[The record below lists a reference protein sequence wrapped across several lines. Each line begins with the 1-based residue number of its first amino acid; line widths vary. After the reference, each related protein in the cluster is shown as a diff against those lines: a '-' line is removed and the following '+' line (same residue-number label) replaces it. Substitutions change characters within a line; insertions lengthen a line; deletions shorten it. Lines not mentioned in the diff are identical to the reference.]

1 MALSPPQ
8 RRLSPGPYS
17 RVVPSWSEVE
27 AAAPELTEKV
37 KERFQSTGLG
47 LLATL
52 RADGSPRISGIEPLF
67 ALDELWLGMMHGSR
81 KATDLLRDP
90 RLALHNATEDKQ
102 VTNGDA
108 RISGRAVEI
117 TDPESFEKFNRAFQG
132 ETGYEPPP
140 PYHLFRVDVTE
151 LMFLKPGG
159 DHLVIES
166 WRAGE
171 PVKRTERR

>member
-1 MALSPPQ
+1 MGPLSHWLDVTPT
-8 RRLSPGPYS
+8 L
-17 RVVPSWSEVE
+17 RVVASWSEVE
-27 AAAPELTEKV
+27 AAATELADKV

-67 ALDELWLGMMHGSR
+67 ALDELWLGMMHESR
-81 KATDLLRDP
+81 KAADLLRDP

-108 RISGRAVEI
+108 RISGRAVENP
-117 TDPESFEKFNRAFQG
+117 DPGGLGRFARAFRG
-132 ETGYEPPP
+132 EPGYPPPP

-166 WRAGE
+166 WRAG
-171 PVKRTERR
+171 

>member
-1 MALSPPQ
+1 MA
-8 RRLSPGPYS
+8 
-17 RVVPSWSEVE
+17 SWSEVE
-27 AAAPELTEKV
+27 AAAPELAERV
-37 KERFQSTGLG
+37 VERFQSTGLG

-81 KATDLLRDP
+81 KAADLQRDP

-117 TDPESFEKFNRAFQG
+117 TDEESFERFNRAFQG
-132 ETGYEPPP
+132 ETGYSPPP

-159 DHLVIES
+159 DHLVIE
-166 WRAGE
+166 WWKEGAGTNR
-171 PVKRTERR
+171 VERR

>member
-1 MALSPPQ
+1 M
-8 RRLSPGPYS
+8 
-17 RVVPSWSEVE
+17 PSWAAVE
-27 AAAPELTEKV
+27 ALAPELAERV
-37 KERFQSTGLG
+37 KERFRATGLG

-67 ALDELWLGMMHGSR
+67 ALDELWLGMMLESR
-81 KATDLLRDP
+81 KAKDLLRDA
-90 RLALHNATEDKQ
+90 RLALHSATEDKQ

-108 RISGRAVEI
+108 RISGRAVEV
-117 TDPESFEKFNRAFQG
+117 TEPADFERFNRAFQG
-132 ETGYEPPP
+132 ETGYIPPP

-166 WRAGE
+166 WREGE
-171 PVKRTERR
+171 DVKRIERR

>member
-1 MALSPPQ
+1 MA
-8 RRLSPGPYS
+8 
-17 RVVPSWSEVE
+17 SWSQVE
-27 AAAPELTEKV
+27 AAAPELAERV
-37 KERFQSTGLG
+37 KERFDATGLG

-52 RADGSPRISGIEPLF
+52 RTDGSPRISGIEPLF

-81 KATDLLRDP
+81 KAADLLRDP

-108 RISGRAVEI
+108 RISGRAIEV
-117 TDPESFEKFNRAFQG
+117 TDDESFERFNRAFKG
-132 ETGYEPPP
+132 ETGYSPPP

-151 LMFLKPGG
+151 LMYLKPGG

-166 WRAGE
+166 WREGGD
-171 PVKRTERR
+171 VKRTERR

>member
-1 MALSPPQ
+1 MA
-8 RRLSPGPYS
+8 
-17 RVVPSWSEVE
+17 SWSEVE
-27 AAAPELTEKV
+27 DAAPELAERV

-67 ALDELWLGMMHGSR
+67 ALDELWLGMMHTSR
-81 KATDLLRDP
+81 KALDLQRDP

-108 RISGRAVEI
+108 RISGRAVEVLEE
-117 TDPESFEKFNRAFQG
+117 DAFERFNRAFQG
-132 ETGYEPPP
+132 ETGYSPPP
-140 PYHLFRVDVTE
+140 PYHLFKVDVTE

-159 DHLVIES
+159 DHLVIET
-166 WRAGE
+166 WRDGE
-171 PVKRTERR
+171 DVKRTERH

>member
-1 MALSPPQ
+1 MA
-8 RRLSPGPYS
+8 
-17 RVVPSWSEVE
+17 SWAEVE
-27 AAAPELTEKV
+27 DAAPELAERV
-37 KERFQSTGLG
+37 RERFQATGLG

-67 ALDELWLGMMHGSR
+67 ALDELWLGMMLESR
-81 KATDLLRDP
+81 KAADLRRDP

-108 RISGRAVEI
+108 RISGRAVEL
-117 TDPESFEKFNRAFQG
+117 TDGESLERFSQAFRG
-132 ETGYEPPP
+132 ETGYSPPP
-140 PYHLFRVDVTE
+140 PYHLFKVDVTE

-166 WRAGE
+166 WREGQD
-171 PVKRTERR
+171 PKRIERR